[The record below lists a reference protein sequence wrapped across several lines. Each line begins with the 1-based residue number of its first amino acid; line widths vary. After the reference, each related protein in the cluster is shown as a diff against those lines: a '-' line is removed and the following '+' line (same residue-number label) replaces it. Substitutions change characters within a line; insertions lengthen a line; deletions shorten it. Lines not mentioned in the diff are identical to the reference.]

1 MRPFIYPMGEKDLS
15 EISGQQHAM
24 ICLPRLLIN
33 IFVSIRLL
41 SATKLG
47 ACRKQGQR
55 LTVPSTTA
63 DIGGEAIH
71 TPKAGQR
78 ADLLHQAGKESEEQI
93 MGRNMDTTW
102 THVNGAAWLA
112 WLTG

>member
-1 MRPFIYPMGEKDLS
+1 MLRMGPFIYPMGEKDPS
-15 EISGQQHAM
+15 EVSGQQHAM

-47 ACRKQGQR
+47 ACRKQGQS

-63 DIGGEAIH
+63 DIGVEAIH
-71 TPKAGQR
+71 IPKA
-78 ADLLHQAGKESEEQI
+78 DLPPSSWKVRVENRSWVG
-93 MGRNMDTTW
+93 TW
-102 THVNGAAWLA
+102 TQHGHM
-112 WLTG
+112 LTGQFG